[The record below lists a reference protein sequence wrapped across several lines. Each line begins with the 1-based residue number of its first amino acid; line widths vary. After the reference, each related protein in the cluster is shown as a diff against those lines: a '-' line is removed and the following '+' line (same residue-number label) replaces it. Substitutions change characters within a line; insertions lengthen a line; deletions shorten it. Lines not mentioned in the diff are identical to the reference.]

1 MKAFNKEK
9 TLRQIRLKQNKITYI
24 KKVSIVLSCFILLIG
39 IIC

>member
-1 MKAFNKEK
+1 MKVFNKEK
-9 TLRQIRLKQNKITYI
+9 ALRQIKLKQNKNTYI